1 MALRRNRFDSLAA
14 SSLTLPGAVHLAA
27 PSTLGL
33 FEADRQRLV
42 VERQRNE
49 LAERNR
55 ALQAAHEDEHLLSG
69 EVWKVALSPNNER
82 ARQAIES
89 VTSETAIEQLTR
101 QKELRPEQLVELEG
115 RLTSTSLFRGRSGGL
130 RLRISKGLDVV
141 TSADSAE
148 VERTAWRVDSR
159 PGRSKDD
166 ERLYPHSPIGRRG

>member
-55 ALQAAHEDEHLLSG
+55 ALQAAHEDDTSSAEKCG
-69 EVWKVALSPNNER
+69 RSPSR
-82 ARQAIES
+82 PTTSVPAIES

-101 QKELRPEQLVELEG
+101 QKELRPEQLVELE
-115 RLTSTSLFRGRSGGL
+115 
-130 RLRISKGLDVV
+130 
-141 TSADSAE
+141 
-148 VERTAWRVDSR
+148 
-159 PGRSKDD
+159 
-166 ERLYPHSPIGRRG
+166 